1 MTAGFP
7 THLVREDLRAF
18 TGYSSAR
25 TSHAGPAA
33 RIWLN
38 ANEAAEPNRADAA
51 GTARRY
57 PSPQPER
64 LRRALADYL
73 GVDASGLLL
82 ARGSDE
88 AIDTLV
94 RTVCPPG
101 GGSGVLVCPPTF
113 GMYAV
118 SATVHGVPVH
128 EVAQV
133 DTGHRFVHDLDR
145 VAETV
150 RRTGARLVF
159 LASPGNPT
167 GSTIPRADL
176 EQLLDALVGQ
186 ALVVVDEAYGEF
198 AGPSER
204 ATGPATADSTASW
217 LADVRRHPHL
227 AVLRTMSKAH
237 GLAGARVGALV
248 AHPDLVT
255 VLRRIQAPYP
265 LATPAVELALAA
277 LTQEALRDTAASVQA
292 TLHRRE
298 RLATLLGRHADVSVV
313 YESQANFVL
322 LRCVDPDAVLERLR
336 AAAIAVRDMR
346 HLPGLEDAL
355 RVSVGTDDEIDLLAQ
370 ALSEN
375 PTPDGSTPQDPPR
388 GDPTPATPRTEESA
402 P

>member
-7 THLVREDLRAF
+7 THLVRADLRAF

-38 ANEAAEPNRADAA
+38 ANEAAEPNRADVA

-94 RTVCPPG
+94 RTVCPPA

-128 EVAQV
+128 EVPQV
-133 DTGHRFVHDLDR
+133 DTGHRFEHDLDR
-145 VAETV
+145 VAQTV

-198 AGPSER
+198 ARHPER
-204 ATGPATADSTASW
+204 ANGPAPADSSAASW
-217 LADVRRHPHL
+217 LADVRHHPHL

-248 AHPDLVT
+248 AHPELVT

-292 TLHRRE
+292 TVHRRE
-298 RLATLLGRHADVSVV
+298 HLAALLGRHADVSAV
-313 YESQANFVL
+313 YDSQANFVL
-322 LRCVDPDAVLERLR
+322 VRCADPDTVLERLR
-336 AAAIAVRDMR
+336 DAAIAVRDMR
-346 HLPGLEDAL
+346 HLPGLDNAL
-355 RVSVGTDDEIDLLAQ
+355 RVSVGTADEIDLLAQ
-370 ALSEN
+370 ALSEE
-375 PTPDGSTPQDPPR
+375 PTPENPPP
-388 GDPTPATPRTEESA
+388 GDHPPATPRTEESA
-402 P
+402 R